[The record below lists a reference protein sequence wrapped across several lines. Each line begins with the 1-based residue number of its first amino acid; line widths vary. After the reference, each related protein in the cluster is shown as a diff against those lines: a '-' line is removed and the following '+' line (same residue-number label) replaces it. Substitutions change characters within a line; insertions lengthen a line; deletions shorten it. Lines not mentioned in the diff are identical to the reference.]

1 MCYEVC
7 GQCAMIFLMMP
18 FIVVNRRDAI
28 NRVSLFRPN
37 YAISPLLKCSIQ
49 GHIVNFQLSIVNLIN
64 LSYLCLN
71 NSLITM
77 INQSLN
83 KTLIPKII
91 KGFAHQVGQRQLVIY
106 VGIQVRSIGS
116 IHTISF

>member
-37 YAISPLLKCSIQ
+37 YAISPLLKYSIQ
-49 GHIVNFQLSIVNLIN
+49 EKHYQLSIVNLIN

-77 INQSLN
+77 INQSFN
-83 KTLIPKII
+83 KTLIPKVI

-106 VGIQVRSIGS
+106 VGIQV
-116 IHTISF
+116 